1 VAAATIPLLWGGLHV
16 VRSAGSYPGG
26 WLSDRLGPRIA
37 VAAGSLLFAI
47 VVGLLSRN
55 LGAVVAGGVFLLLGG
70 VAGLTEPAE
79 RALVAKLSP
88 RRMGSGF
95 GAFNAITGLAA
106 LPAAAL
112 FGVAYQ
118 YLGGSKALL
127 ASGLLTLLAVS
138 WWLLVIGKE
147 ETRT

>member
-1 VAAATIPLLWGGLHV
+1 
-16 VRSAGSYPGG
+16 
-26 WLSDRLGPRIA
+26 

>member
-1 VAAATIPLLWGGLHV
+1 LRRVAF
-16 VRSAGSYPGG
+16 
-26 WLSDRLGPRIA
+26 
-37 VAAGSLLFAI
+37 LFAT
-47 VVGLLSRN
+47 VVGLLSRD
-55 LGAVVAGGVFLLLGG
+55 LHAVGAAGVFLMLGG

-88 RRMGSGF
+88 KRMGSGF
-95 GAFNAITGLAA
+95 GAFNAVTGLAA

-118 YLGGSKALL
+118 YFGGSGALL
-127 ASGLLTLLAVS
+127 ASGMLTLLAVV

-147 ETRT
+147 KVDT